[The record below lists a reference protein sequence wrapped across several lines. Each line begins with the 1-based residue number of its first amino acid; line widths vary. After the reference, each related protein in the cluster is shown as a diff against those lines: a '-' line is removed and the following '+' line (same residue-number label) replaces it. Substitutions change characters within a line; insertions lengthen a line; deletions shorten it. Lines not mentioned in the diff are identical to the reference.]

1 MERCSSRLVTGGK
14 AIHGFPLTQ
23 VSQNLAYFI
32 RTHEKALANSIIQQR
47 PQQGLGSTSGGS
59 GRQTAGTPSSTS
71 TQAATLGTSGAIAS
85 ALTLGYLN
93 FGTQSAKPGKLYLT
107 PNQLYY
113 LLSRFEE
120 LGVSVGAM
128 NVRLE
133 NINSDATPSNYV
145 SFLTKTPRPIRKNSD
160 QDSIH
165 SVSSVRSVMSSMSS
179 MWPSFGLSS
188 GPSATKIEKQKA
200 ATLEDLRYLYSALT
214 KIPWVKLGQDHRVRR
229 IGGYEEFPFDT
240 AVPIHVFKNLTVLEI
255 MDADFRSFFGWD
267 RLADQ
272 LRSLTVKRGCVED
285 LADLLTNI
293 VLDDMDK
300 RRRRSAKSASSPI
313 QANSVTSP
321 VSRFPDYPRFPSSRD
336 SPSSYD
342 GRPSTDSPPDSE
354 SGGSAAQSSN
364 IAPRIRI
371 QSKSP
376 TRPTSSR
383 KVSTRPNVKVRRSS
397 ASSTSSVPSYTPR
410 NSSSNLLLLGILP
423 HSKWRFLRHLSLADN
438 DLTVISSTSLLP
450 VANTL
455 QSLDL
460 SSNLFTEIPDSLSG
474 LVSLRALNLSGCL
487 IGSLRSLARNPL
499 PAITVLNLRGNRID
513 SLAGIEKLL
522 SLERLDLRDNS
533 LRDPAE
539 IARLTGIPE
548 FHEVFV
554 ARNPLIKTHPNYR
567 VTIFNLF
574 RSSPGYTEDILIDA
588 SGPGYNERRQLADR
602 VQEHIGIPVVRPAH
616 DEDDEPASE
625 NFAKLEPPLEH
636 DYFSKPQPPI
646 VFDEDMN
653 KSQRRRKPPR
663 RRIVDIS
670 QPDADHRQSTQPS
683 EYTLAPTPLS
693 PDASLNSELAN
704 QRRTFEATGAET
716 APDRQ
721 PPAEPSAHVSH
732 TKSELRR
739 KDVQDVPVVTPDA
752 SADGELYKTKKQAL
766 KHDGHGWHSARGGK
780 TRVRVVLHHR
790 TSRFGKRSLRRE
802 YKVPHF
808 QPEGFD

>member
-1 MERCSSRLVTGGK
+1 MDTEDGTLFIKASPVDVASHGSS
-14 AIHGFPLTQ
+14 LTQ
-23 VSQNLAYFI
+23 ASQNLAYFI
-32 RTHEKALANSIIQQR
+32 RTHEKALANSILQQR
-47 PQQGLGSTSGGS
+47 PQQGAGNTSNGN
-59 GRQTAGTPSSTS
+59 GRPASGTPSSTS
-71 TQAATLGTSGAIAS
+71 TQSASLGTSGAIAS

-120 LGVSVGAM
+120 LGVSVGPM

-133 NINSDATPSNYV
+133 NINSDATSSNYV
-145 SFLTKTPRPIRKNSD
+145 SFLTKTPRPVRKSSD

-214 KIPWVKLGQDHRVRR
+214 KIPWVKLAQDHRILR

-272 LRSLTVKRGCVED
+272 LRSLTAKRACVGD

-313 QANSVTSP
+313 QAASVTTP
-321 VSRFPDYPRFPSSRD
+321 ASRFPDYPRFPSTRD

-342 GRPSTDSPPDSE
+342 GRPSNDSPPDSE
-354 SGGSAAQSSN
+354 SGGSTVQSSN
-364 IAPRIRI
+364 IAPKIRI

-397 ASSTSSVPSYTPR
+397 ASSTSSLPSYTPR
-410 NSSSNLLLLGILP
+410 NSSSNLLLGILP

-438 DLTVISSTSLLP
+438 DLTFISSTSLSP

-460 SSNLFTEIPDSLSG
+460 SSNLFTELPDSLSG

-487 IGSLRSLARNPL
+487 IDSLRSLARNPL

-522 SLERLDLRDNS
+522 SLERLDLRDNR

-548 FHEVFV
+548 FREVFV
-554 ARNPLIKTHPNYR
+554 GRNPLIKTHPNYR

-574 RSSPGYTEDILIDA
+574 RGSPGYTEDILIDA
-588 SGPGYNERRQLADR
+588 SGPGYSERRQLADR
-602 VQEHIGIPVVRPAH
+602 VQEHVGIPVVRPAH
-616 DEDDEPASE
+616 DEEDETALKS
-625 NFAKLEPPLEH
+625 FAKPEPPLEQ
-636 DYFSKPQPPI
+636 DYFSKPQPPMI
-646 VFDEDMN
+646 LAEEMN
-653 KSQRRRKPPR
+653 RSQRRRKAPR

-670 QPDADHRQSTQPS
+670 QPDADHRQSIKS
-683 EYTLAPTPLS
+683 AESSGAPAHLS
-693 PDASLNSELAN
+693 PDITATSEVEYSVGVASDS
-704 QRRTFEATGAET
+704 RTPREPT
-716 APDRQ
+716 AH
-721 PPAEPSAHVSH
+721 ASH
-732 TKSELRR
+732 QKSELVQE
-739 KDVQDVPVVTPDA
+739 DVSDLSETTPGV
-752 SADGELYKTKKQAL
+752 SANGELYKKKMQAL
-766 KHDGHGWHSARGGK
+766 KHDVGNGWLSALGEDSHE
-780 TRVRVVLHHR
+780 TRFASPHEAFREKDTASRIQSPVLS
-790 TSRFGKRSLRRE
+790 T
-802 YKVPHF
+802 
-808 QPEGFD
+808 